1 MLETPEAAETARPR
15 EGPVLVIGA
24 SGLDLVGRAEQPLRV
39 GTSNPARVRMS
50 HGGVARNV
58 AQNLVSLGM
67 DVTLLTAVG
76 DDDRGRQLL
85 EEASRAGVNID
96 PTMIVE
102 GGRTG
107 AYLALLNDQGN
118 LHLAYDD
125 MRIIQS
131 ITPEYLLDRRP
142 LVQDAQAVFVDS
154 NLSPPTLA
162 AAVGLARRAGVPVAA
177 DPTTVGLATRLAPH
191 LEDLWL
197 ITPNESEAEALTPHP
212 VPHADRHPGMDAARH
227 LVAKG
232 VQIAMV
238 TMAEFGVAY
247 ATAEASGHVPAVQ
260 TEVVDPTGAGDAQ
273 TAAVIFALLN
283 DIPIDEAVRLGAVA
297 AALTLRT
304 RGSVVPNLS
313 LELLYDQLR

>member
-1 MLETPEAAETARPR
+1 
-15 EGPVLVIGA
+15 
-24 SGLDLVGRAEQPLRV
+24 
-39 GTSNPARVRMS
+39 MS
-50 HGGVARNV
+50 FGGVARNV
-58 AQNLVSLGM
+58 AQNLASLGM
-67 DVTLLTAVG
+67 EVVLLTAVG
-76 DDDRGRQLL
+76 DDERGRQLIG
-85 EEASRAGVNID
+85 EASDAGVNVE
-96 PTMIVE
+96 PTMVVE

-131 ITPEYLLDRRP
+131 ITPEYLLDRRSI
-142 LVQDAQAVFVDS
+142 VQGSQAVFLDA

-162 AAVGLARRAGVPVAA
+162 AAFGLARRSKVPIAA
-177 DPTTVGLATRLAPH
+177 DPTTVGLAARLVPH
-191 LEDLWL
+191 LDDLWL
-197 ITPNESEAEALTPHP
+197 ITPNEAEAEALTPH
-212 VPHADRHPGMDAARH
+212 VTPHVDRHPGIDAARH

-232 VQIAMV
+232 VDIAMV

-247 ATAEASGHVPAVQ
+247 ATAEASGQVPAFQ
-260 TEVVDPTGAGDAQ
+260 TEIVDPTGAGDAQ
-273 TAAVIFALLN
+273 TAAVMFALLN

-304 RGSVVPNLS
+304 RGSVVPHLS